1 VRVGQAEHRG
11 RERSPREEATLGR
24 MVDFADGDGRSET
37 AREPQ
42 EAALLVFAQRAD
54 ARLDIGALGA
64 QAERFFAT
72 RLGLTEDKRYAPGQE
87 APRTD
92 EARFVVAPAG
102 APPGIRAAFAR
113 PRDDADLA
121 LAVDADERAGP
132 GGTGLALVARRC
144 QTVWLV
150 SLETDPDPLALR
162 LAAILASVLLG
173 PILDARVPELFG
185 VKTARAKLEA
195 LLARPREEEAGR

>member
-1 VRVGQAEHRG
+1 
-11 RERSPREEATLGR
+11 
-24 MVDFADGDGRSET
+24 MVDADRGGKSET
-37 AREPQ
+37 ATRQRET
-42 EAALLVFAQRAD
+42 AFVVFAQRAD
-54 ARLDIGALGA
+54 ARIDIGGWSA

-72 RLGLTEDKRYAPGQE
+72 RLGLAEDRRYDPERDAP
-87 APRTD
+87 ARD

-102 APPGIRAAFAR
+102 EAPGIRLASGR
-113 PRDDADLA
+113 PRTHEDLA
-121 LAVDADERAGP
+121 LAVDADGRAGP

-150 SLETDPDPLALR
+150 CRETDPDPLALR

-173 PILDARVPELFG
+173 PILDVRMPELFG

-195 LLARPREEEAGR
+195 LHARKEEEKETGR